1 MVPKVDFA
9 TLSEEALNRHFMP
22 RIAVPDHESWLNE
35 DLATSGRIRQKLA
48 TEGRGQLDRPYGPG
62 PRQRLDFFP
71 ASKPNA
77 PILVWIHGGYWRALS
92 KEHYTNIAPTFL
104 GAGAAVV
111 IIGYDLCPTVTL
123 AELLAQTR
131 AALHWVRSHAAEMRG
146 DPDRIILAGNSAG
159 AHICAMAL
167 QHDWSGD
174 TFPGESLRAA
184 ALITGIYDLAP
195 VLRLPVQAE
204 VKLLPEDIS
213 SLSPQKQPIRSK
225 ARCLVAV
232 GADEPEMW
240 IAQSRDYHDKLIDA
254 GVPSDLMAV
263 PHRHHFS
270 ITRDLTDAATPL
282 ARAVTDLLNA

>member
-1 MVPKVDFA
+1 MPKVDFA
-9 TLSEEALNRHFMP
+9 ALSDEALNQHFMP

-35 DLATSGRIRQKLA
+35 DLATSDGIRRKLA
-48 TEGRGQLDRPYGPG
+48 AEGRGQLDRPYGPG
-62 PRQRLDFFP
+62 PRQRLDIFP
-71 ASKPNA
+71 ASKPDA

-104 GAGAAVV
+104 EAGAVV
-111 IIGYDLCPTVTL
+111 VLIGYDLCPAVTL

-146 DPDRIILAGNSAG
+146 DSDRIILAGNSAG

-174 TFPGESLRAA
+174 TFPRECLRAA
-184 ALITGIYDLAP
+184 ALITGIYDLTP

-204 VKLLPEDIS
+204 VRLLPDDITA
-213 SLSPQKQPIRSK
+213 LSPQMQPIRSK

-232 GADEPEMW
+232 GADEPTMW
-240 IAQSRDYHDKLIDA
+240 IAQSRDYYHKLVDA
-254 GVPSDLMAV
+254 GVPSDLMVV
-263 PHRHHFS
+263 PNRHHFS
-270 ITRDLTDAATPL
+270 ITRDLTDAASPL
-282 ARAVTDLLNA
+282 ARAVTDLLSA